1 MHNGMPT
8 WYANTNIDIRFRGN
22 IDNNDDNV
30 FNEVID
36 NTECSNNKENNYYI
50 TNNEDKNIDNE

>member
-1 MHNGMPT
+1 MINNT
-8 WYANTNIDIRFRGN
+8 NANTNIDIRFRGN